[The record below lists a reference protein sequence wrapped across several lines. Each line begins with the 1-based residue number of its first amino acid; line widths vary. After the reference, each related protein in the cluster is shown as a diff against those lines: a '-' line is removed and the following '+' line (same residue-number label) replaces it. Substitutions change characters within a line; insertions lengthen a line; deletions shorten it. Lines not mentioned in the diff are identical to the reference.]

1 MYIISACLVGVN
13 CKYNGES
20 NKDDDIINFLKD
32 KNYVPICPEQLGGLT
47 TPRNPVEII
56 GDKALDEDGIDY
68 TLNFVKGAE
77 ESLKIVEMMKDIEGI
92 ILKDGS
98 PSCGSNKIYDGTFS
112 NQKINGMGYTAKL
125 LKEKNYL
132 IFSEKE
138 LLEKIK

>member
-125 LKEKNYL
+125 LKEKKYL